1 MKSLVV
7 AAALVALSAGAAS
20 AEIVIVNGGV
30 PGNPDENVLLN
41 TGATGTTITGTTNQT
56 SSLVTFQGL
65 ESLSE
70 PSNGQA
76 RIEAVDGA
84 YTSLTFF
91 LTDPAKSFGR
101 AEFNINAAQTGTVTI
116 TALDNLGKTFT
127 LANSAVGGGGQN
139 FFNLTALSGES
150 IKSVTITSNVPIS
163 DTRQI
168 RLGGIG
174 LTSAVPE
181 LSTWAMMIVGMGMV
195 GGGLRLR
202 RRGAQ
207 LAS

>member
-1 MKSLVV
+1 MKSIVI
-7 AAALVALSAGAAS
+7 AAALVALSAGTAS
-20 AEIVIVNGGV
+20 ANIVIVNGGI

-41 TGATGTTITGTTNQT
+41 TGATGTTVTGTTNQT

-65 ESLSE
+65 EALSE

-91 LTDPAKSFGR
+91 LTDPLKSFGR
-101 AEFNINAAQTGTVTI
+101 AEFNINAAASGTVTI
-116 TALDNLGKTFT
+116 SAIDQFGTVFN
-127 LANSAVGGGGQN
+127 LANSAVGAGGQN
-139 FFNLTALSGES
+139 FFNLVANSGEA
-150 IKSVTITSNVPIS
+150 IKSITITSNVPIS

-168 RLGGIG
+168 RLGGVG

-181 LSTWAMMIVGMGMV
+181 LSTWAMMIIGMGMV

-202 RRGAQ
+202 RRGPV
-207 LAS
+207 LAA